1 MKSDD
6 SRSSP
11 VSSGLLI
18 GVIICAG
25 LWGSAFPGIKW
36 VYSQL
41 EYDAGSFP
49 FFFAGIR
56 FFLAG
61 LMVLA
66 IYGRSFCRLIFSP
79 PDHSSFR
86 SFPWKTIGLLTL
98 FQTILQYV
106 FFYRGMA
113 IASGVL
119 GSILI
124 GFGSIWWLILSP
136 WILKVAWPDRSQW
149 LAIAASFTGAS
160 IAVFS
165 PDAALSYGQPI
176 LGALL
181 FLSAALSG
189 ALAAIS
195 VNYLPKGFSVPV
207 ATGISLAAGGVI
219 LIGLGWESWPAA
231 TDMMQLDIALVT
243 FWLALVSAVAFSI
256 WNSLIL
262 RHSIHQLAQFRFLI
276 PLSGVIQSAL
286 LIPGESIRLNTA
298 IGGGIVLASIWWTSV
313 HTPKRSSSSVTTSN
327 QANQK

>member
-1 MKSDD
+1 MKSDN
-6 SRSSP
+6 SHPSP
-11 VSSGLLI
+11 VTPGLLI

-36 VYSQL
+36 VYNRI

-49 FFFAGIR
+49 YFFAGIR

-66 IYGRSFCRLIFSP
+66 IYGRSFYRLLFSP
-79 PDHSSFR
+79 TDQCAITG
-86 SFPWKTIGLLTL
+86 FPWKTIGLLTL

-106 FFYRGMA
+106 FFYRGMG

-136 WILKVAWPDRSQW
+136 VILKVAWPDRSQW
-149 LAIAASFTGAS
+149 FAVAASFSGAS

-165 PDAALSYGQPI
+165 PDAALSGGQPI

-195 VNYLPKGFSVPV
+195 VNYLPAGFPVPV
-207 ATGISLAAGGVI
+207 ATGISLAGGGFI
-219 LIGLGWESWPAA
+219 LLALGWESLPTVAA
-231 TDMMQLDIALVT
+231 MMQLDIALVT
-243 FWLALVSAVAFSI
+243 IWLALVSAVAFSI

-262 RHSIHQLAQFRFLI
+262 KHSIHQLAQFRFLI

-286 LIPGESIRLNTA
+286 LIPGESVRLNTA
-298 IGGGIVLASIWWTSV
+298 VGGAIVLASIWWTSV
-313 HTPKRSSSSVTTSN
+313 HAPNRDSGSVTTSEN
-327 QANQK
+327 PNQK